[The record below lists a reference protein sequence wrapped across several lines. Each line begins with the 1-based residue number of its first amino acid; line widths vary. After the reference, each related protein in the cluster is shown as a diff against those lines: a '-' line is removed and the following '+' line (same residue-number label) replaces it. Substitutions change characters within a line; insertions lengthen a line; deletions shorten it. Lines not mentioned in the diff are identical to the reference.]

1 MVIFQLDIGQIKL
14 LNKTFY
20 GYFPARNGSNWVH
33 KQEVCN
39 AMFRNSADL
48 GILIRN
54 TAFRQIKILWAYTMR
69 LQKELSPIVWARE
82 NQD

>member
-1 MVIFQLDIGQIKL
+1 
-14 LNKTFY
+14 
-20 GYFPARNGSNWVH
+20 
-33 KQEVCN
+33 
-39 AMFRNSADL
+39 MFRNSADR
-48 GILIRN
+48 GILIRK